1 MKPHTTMSYLKP
13 EDALWALGRHE
24 GDTRIMMEVVNKE
37 STRYLTAVN
46 NSFGDY
52 PAVKDEYLELKHLLE
67 LLYCRVLDMFFISE
81 NVVQKVIVLG
91 LDLLILIRF
100 KQD

>member
-13 EDALWALGRHE
+13 EDALWAFKRYE

-37 STRYLTAVN
+37 STQYLTAVN

-52 PAVKDEYLELKHLLE
+52 PAVKVEYLELKHLLE
-67 LLYCRVLDMFFISE
+67 RPLSTNTSLPS
-81 NVVQKVIVLG
+81 
-91 LDLLILIRF
+91 
-100 KQD
+100 